1 MNRSEIPVSW
11 IMAKLASEEKKWED
25 SKRSISFHKNRIW
38 ALNYILDE
46 WTNQCV
52 ETEMDRLGMGEN

>member
-1 MNRSEIPVSW
+1 MNELDIPVSW
-11 IMAKLASEEKKWED
+11 ILAKLAVEEDKWD
-25 SKRSISFHKNRIW
+25 ASGHSISFHKNRIW

-46 WTNQCV
+46 WANQCA